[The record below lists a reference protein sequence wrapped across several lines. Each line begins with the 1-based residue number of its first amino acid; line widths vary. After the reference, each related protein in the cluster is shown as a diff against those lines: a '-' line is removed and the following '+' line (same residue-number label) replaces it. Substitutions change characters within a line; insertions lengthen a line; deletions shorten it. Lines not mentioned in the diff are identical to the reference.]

1 MKIFNTKGQLV
12 KKLIDEYKQK
22 GDYSIIWDGT
32 NKDNK
37 KVASGCYY
45 YRLQVNDRVK
55 TKSLIIMK

>member
-1 MKIFNTKGQLV
+1 M
-12 KKLIDEYKQK
+12 KKLIDGYKQK
-22 GDYSIIWDGT
+22 GNYSIIWDGT